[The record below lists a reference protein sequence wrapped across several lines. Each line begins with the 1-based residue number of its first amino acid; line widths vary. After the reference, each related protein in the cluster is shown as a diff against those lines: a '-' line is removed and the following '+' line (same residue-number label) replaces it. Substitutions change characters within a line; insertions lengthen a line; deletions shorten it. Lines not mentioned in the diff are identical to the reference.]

1 MTLTISLLGT
11 AGAAR
16 DGKPVAGIRGHKA
29 WAILAYLLLA
39 GAPVARQRLAAMF
52 FPEAKDPSGALRWNL
67 SQLRRQLGVTIDGDP
82 VVLTLPSDARVDAH
96 LLAHIDAGEAVALG
110 GVGEDLLAGTWADQ
124 SPAFEVWLEAERR
137 HLRALSADVLRE
149 AALQRL
155 AHGDHDEAVALA
167 ERVVGL
173 EPLDENAAVLLVRAL
188 RAAGRGEEA
197 RSVVASA
204 EDRLRRELGVE
215 AGEALRSALH
225 HRRGG
230 TKHAGARL
238 TIEAD
243 REAGVA
249 ALSAGAVDA
258 GIDLLREALGGA
270 RALDEP
276 ALIASTLTD
285 VASALIHAVRGADQD
300 ATPLLHEV
308 VSLHER
314 VGDPALMA
322 TAMRE
327 LGYVEML
334 RGRYPRAGVWFDRA
348 AGFAGDD
355 ETQLAWID
363 TFSGAAQTDVADHP
377 RAGRTLDE
385 AVERAE
391 AADSPPLQTMARA
404 MRGRLHLLTGDLD
417 AAAVDLGQAFDLG
430 TRHGLRSMLPWPATL
445 RAEVDLRVG
454 NVDGA
459 AVQFQKAYAT
469 SQQIGDPCWEAM
481 ALRGLGLVAVDRGKL
496 PEGVAHLDAAAAEC
510 RRLPDTYRWVEAYA
524 LDSLTA
530 LGVHLDLEPTRGWA
544 RAFDELATDH
554 GMRQLSLHAARYRA
568 ALGEPGAETLLEQRQ
583 QALIEVRDPREAGY
597 R

>member
-11 AGAAR
+11 AGAER
-16 DGKPVAGIRGHKA
+16 DGRAVEGIRGRKA

-39 GAPVARQRLAAMF
+39 GAPVSRQRLDTMF

-82 VVLTLPSDARVDAH
+82 VVLTLPADARVDAH
-96 LLAHIDAGEAVALG
+96 LLGHLEAGAALALPG
-110 GVGEDLLAGTWADQ
+110 LGEDLLAGAWPDQ
-124 SPAFEVWLEAERR
+124 SPAFEVWFESERR
-137 HLRALSADVLRE
+137 HLRALSADIIRE

-155 AHGDHDEAVALA
+155 AHGDHDAAVALA

-173 EPLDENAAVLLVRAL
+173 EPLDENAAVLLVRTL

-197 RSVVASA
+197 RTVVTSA
-204 EDRLRRELGVE
+204 TERLRRELGVE
-215 AGEALRSALH
+215 PGEALRSALH
-225 HRRGG
+225 HRPGG
-230 TKHAGARL
+230 TRHAGAHL

-243 REAGVA
+243 REAGIA
-249 ALSAGAVDA
+249 ALSAGAVDT

-270 RALDEP
+270 RALDDP
-276 ALIASTLTD
+276 ALLARTLSD
-285 VASALIHAVRGADQD
+285 LGSALVHAVRGADQD

-322 TAMRE
+322 MAMRE

-334 RGRYPRAGVWFDRA
+334 RGRYPRAAVWFDRA
-348 AGFAGDD
+348 ASFAGED

-363 TFSGAAQTDVADHP
+363 TFSGAAQTDVADCP
-377 RAGRTLDE
+377 RAGRTLEE

-391 AADSPPLQTMARA
+391 TIDSPPLQTMARA

-417 AAAVDLGQAFDLG
+417 AAAVDLDRAVDLG

-454 NVDGA
+454 NIDGA
-459 AVQFQKAYAT
+459 AVRFQKAYAT

-481 ALRGLGLVAVDRGKL
+481 ALRGIGLVAVERGKL
-496 PEGVAHLDAAAAEC
+496 PEGVEHLDAAAVEC

-530 LGVHLDLEPTRGWA
+530 LGVQLDLEPTPGWA
-544 RAFDELATDH
+544 KAFDELTTDH
-554 GMRQLSLHAARYRA
+554 GMRQLSLHAARHRA
-568 ALGEPGAETLLEQRQ
+568 ALGEPGAEALLELRQ
-583 QALIEVRDPREAGY
+583 QALAATSAPT
-597 R
+597 